1 VIPLQVYRTKDVAR
15 ELNVSATTVKRW
27 ACHFR
32 NRFRKDE
39 AGRYVFSE
47 EDLDKLRL
55 VKQRLDEGAQLNSI
69 ELGGTTDETEAA
81 AEVAAAS
88 TVSET
93 AAPALDKRLWERL
106 DMLELQLDQKANE
119 VTEFKVLQHRKE
131 LDELRSQIADIC
143 QTLERMEVRLTELEH
158 AGMRQDALGSSK
170 PARKRRFLGML

>member
-1 VIPLQVYRTKDVAR
+1 MQVYRTKDVAR

-39 AGRYVFSE
+39 AGRYVFTV
-47 EDLDKLRL
+47 EDLDTLRM

-69 ELGGTTDETEAA
+69 ELGEAPDVTDAA
-81 AEVAAAS
+81 VKIAAAAS
-88 TVSET
+88 TVPGM
-93 AAPALDKRLWERL
+93 AAPAADKRLWERL

-131 LDELRSQIADIC
+131 LDELRSQIADIS
-143 QTLERMEVRLTELEH
+143 QILERMEVRLAELEH
-158 AGMRQDALGSSK
+158 VGMREDALHNSK
-170 PARKRRFLGML
+170 PARKRWFLGML